1 MNRDS
6 HNIHRAYQKSRLLRE
21 ENNEENFPD
30 SCPSCGKPM
39 KMVTR
44 DYTFETFKGPVTVSD
59 LRFKECESCK
69 DAVFPSEAANRID
82 DAVRNA
88 KSTPGEDNE
97 EDGTEDTG
105 LSELEAWENKH
116 PVPSRAS
123 SALQFHFNERMDEL
137 FDEFE
142 KKLGKQWYRGNLQGQ
157 TPYEYH
163 WNAGFQD
170 SIINDLIEKHTQKT
184 EDGQSEIFDNEKNKW
199 VTDRYDIFIYLYNH
213 YIKMGD
219 NVQKD
224 TKDDDYDDEGSNGSH
239 DDYDDE
245 GSNGSHDDDP
255 TGQDEPIDYRS
266 QSEKRSSDRLDYARR
281 KVEKGEWDE
290 ERADEYRRGA

>member
-1 MNRDS
+1 VNRDS

-69 DAVFPSEAANRID
+69 DAVFPAEAANRID

-105 LSELEAWENKH
+105 LSELEAWEKKLRLPREYQDEQYSGQPTLEFYFNK
-116 PVPSRAS
+116 
-123 SALQFHFNERMDEL
+123 RMDEL
-137 FDEFE
+137 VDEFE
-142 KKLGKQWYRGNLQGQ
+142 KKLGKEWYRGNLQGQ
-157 TPYEYH
+157 TPDEYH
-163 WNAGFQD
+163 YNKGFED
-170 SIINDLIEKHTQKT
+170 SIIYDLIEKYTDKT
-184 EDGQSEIFDNEKNKW
+184 SDGQYKIYNVNKRTW
-199 VTDRYDIFIYLYNH
+199 IRGYDDVYDYLYNQ
-213 YIKMGD
+213 YIRR
-219 NVQKD
+219 NEQEN
-224 TKDDDYDDEGSNGSH
+224 TSKDD

>member
-1 MNRDS
+1 MVNRDS

-69 DAVFPSEAANRID
+69 DAVFPAEAANRID

-105 LSELEAWENKH
+105 LSELEAWEKKLRLPREYQDEQYSGQPTLEFYFNK
-116 PVPSRAS
+116 
-123 SALQFHFNERMDEL
+123 RMDEL
-137 FDEFE
+137 VDEFE
-142 KKLGKQWYRGNLQGQ
+142 KKLGKEWYRGNLQGQ
-157 TPYEYH
+157 TPDGYH
-163 WNAGFQD
+163 YNKGFED
-170 SIINDLIEKHTQKT
+170 SIIYDLIEKYTDKT
-184 EDGQSEIFDNEKNKW
+184 SDGQYKIYNVNKRTW
-199 VTDRYDIFIYLYNH
+199 IRGYDDVYDYLYNQ
-213 YIKMGD
+213 YIRR
-219 NVQKD
+219 NEQEN
-224 TKDDDYDDEGSNGSH
+224 TSKDD

>member
-69 DAVFPSEAANRID
+69 DAVFPAEAANRID

-105 LSELEAWENKH
+105 LSELEAWEKKLRLPREYQDEQYSGQPTLEFYFNK
-116 PVPSRAS
+116 
-123 SALQFHFNERMDEL
+123 RMDEL
-137 FDEFE
+137 VDEFE
-142 KKLGKQWYRGNLQGQ
+142 KKLGKEWYRGNLQGQ
-157 TPYEYH
+157 TPDEYH
-163 WNAGFQD
+163 YNKGFED
-170 SIINDLIEKHTQKT
+170 SIIYDLIEKYTDKT
-184 EDGQSEIFDNEKNKW
+184 SDGQYKIYNVNKRTW
-199 VTDRYDIFIYLYNH
+199 IRGYDDVYDYLYNQ
-213 YIKMGD
+213 YIRR
-219 NVQKD
+219 NEQEN
-224 TKDDDYDDEGSNGSH
+224 TSKDD